1 MAYLILLSIGLVM
14 GLLGGMLGIGG
25 SVVMIP
31 AMVFAFG
38 ENQHLYQGAAM
49 ICNFAVAAS
58 SAMAHK
64 KADALVPA
72 VLRWLIPAA
81 IVGVLL
87 GVAGSNLALFA
98 GGKSYRLARLFGA
111 FLVYVAGYEIY
122 KLIRSAT
129 GSDQDGHEDAHIR
142 PSGPWASLIGLVTGI
157 AAGLLGIGAGTV
169 ATPLQQILLK
179 LPMRRAMANSA
190 AAIIG
195 IAGVG
200 AIYKNASLGA
210 SIHFDLFSSASPVVA
225 SLKIAALVVP
235 TGFVGG
241 YIGGHLMHRLPKN
254 WVRAAFLVVVILGAY
269 KLLTVPASPAAR

>member
-1 MAYLILLSIGLVM
+1 MDYLILLSIGLVM

-38 ENQHLYQGAAM
+38 ENQHLYQAAAM

-58 SAMAHK
+58 SAIAHK
-64 KADALVPA
+64 KADALAPA
-72 VLRWLIPAA
+72 VLRWMIPAA
-81 IVGVLL
+81 ILGVLL
-87 GVAGSNLALFA
+87 GVAGSNLPIFA
-98 GGKSYRLARLFGA
+98 GGKSYRLARLFGT

-122 KLIRSAT
+122 KLVRSLT
-129 GSDQDGHEDAHIR
+129 GSGQDGHDDAHVR
-142 PSGPWASLIGLVTGI
+142 PSGPLASLIGLVTGM

-195 IAGVG
+195 IAGAG

-210 SIHFDLFSSASPVVA
+210 SVHFDLFSSASPVMA

-241 YIGGHLMHRLPKN
+241 YVGGHLMHRLPKN
-254 WVRAAFLVVVILGAY
+254 WVRAAFLVVVLLGAY
-269 KLLTVPASPAAR
+269 KLLTVPAR